1 MYSVIFDMDG
11 VIFDS
16 ENIWKKSFILANE
29 KFNLNLSEEFRQKTC
44 GMNEND
50 TRVLLKTKYP
60 NLDIESYRNFMGEYF
75 EDYILKN
82 KAPLKEGFLELL
94 DYLKKKKYKIA
105 LATGN
110 DLQFVKIMFKSI
122 NLSVNDVFDY
132 VITGEQVLN
141 GKPNPEVYEK
151 AVKGINE
158 TPQNCIVLED
168 SLNGIKSA
176 TSAGC
181 KAIMVIDIIKP
192 DDYAKNN
199 AFKIYDSLLQVK
211 DLLQKIDNN

>member
-1 MYSVIFDMDG
+1 MYSIIFDMDG

-60 NLDIESYRNFMGEYF
+60 NLDIESYRKFMGEYF

-110 DLQFVKIMFKSI
+110 DLQFVKIMFKSV
-122 NLSVNDVFDY
+122 NQSVNDVFDY